1 MAGTFLQRV
10 LLVLMRTVIALYL
23 ALSGWQK
30 LVQGVSEKTPLQCT
44 GEPSRPTEHFFS
56 PHLEAI
62 HRMSIYMSGSAVTIL
77 AVAILVYLL
86 FKWKVV

>member
-10 LLVLMRTVIALYL
+10 LMVLMRTVI

-77 AVAILVYLL
+77 AVVILVYLL
-86 FKWKVV
+86 FKWKVM